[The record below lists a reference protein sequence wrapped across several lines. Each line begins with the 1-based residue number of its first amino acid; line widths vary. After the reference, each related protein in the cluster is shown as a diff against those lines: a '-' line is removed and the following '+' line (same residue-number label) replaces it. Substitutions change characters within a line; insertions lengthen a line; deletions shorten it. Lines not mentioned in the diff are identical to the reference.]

1 MYQLIRLALA
11 VPFVVV
17 DYYLLR
23 KLTARRSLRALLAG
37 FLTLAVIGYPIAD
50 TLASRSV
57 SGWAKPLVILGL
69 YCLPFV
75 LYLAPLV
82 IIVELIVTLLRRS
95 KLVSADTLNRREWRV
110 ARICCVTILPAIIVC
125 IGAVNNTRLVVRGF
139 SVEIPRKSSILRQ
152 LRIAFASDFHLGQF
166 TSEDLVKR
174 FAEKVNA
181 QNPDIIMI
189 GGDVQDS
196 VERAANLDRFCAQ
209 FRSLR
214 SKYGVYAVTGNH
226 DINAGINAGFFERS
240 GIRLLRDSVERID
253 DAFYLVGRDDQL
265 SGRRKPLSELLRNIP
280 DDLPVI
286 VLDHNPAELESTSHF
301 HVDLQLSGH
310 THDLQFFPLNLIP
323 SGEFEL
329 SWGYLKKRQTHFLV
343 SSGVE
348 LSRPPVRTAGLSEVL
363 VVLVLFRPSPEEVP
377 GLPSSVFQPAT
388 PVH

>member
-1 MYQLIRLALA
+1 MHQLIKLAFAL
-11 VPFVVV
+11 PFVVV

-23 KLTARRSLRALLAG
+23 KLTARQSLRALLAG

-50 TLASRSV
+50 ALSHRSV
-57 SGWAKPLVILGL
+57 SGWAKPLIILGL

-95 KLVSADTLNRREWRV
+95 KLVSADTLNHWGCRV
-110 ARICCVTILPAIIVC
+110 ARICCVVILPVIIVS
-125 IGAVNNTRLVVRGF
+125 IGAVNNTLLVVRGF
-139 SVEIPRKSSILRQ
+139 SVEIPRRSSILRQ

-166 TSEDLVKR
+166 TADDLVKR
-174 FAEKVNA
+174 FADKVNA
-181 QNPDIIMI
+181 QNSDIVMI

-196 VERAANLDRFCAQ
+196 VERAANLDRFCKQ

-226 DINAGINAGFFERS
+226 DIRAGINAGFFERS
-240 GIRLLRDSVERID
+240 GIKLLRDSVERID

-265 SGRRKPLSELLRNIP
+265 SGTRKPLTELLRNIP
-280 DDLPVI
+280 DDLPVL
-286 VLDHNPAELESTSHF
+286 VLDHNPAELERTSRF
-301 HVDLQLSGH
+301 RVDLQLSGH
-310 THDLQFFPLNLIP
+310 THDGQFFPLNLIP
-323 SGEFEL
+323 SEEFEL

-348 LSRPPVRTAGLSEVL
+348 LTRPPVRTAGLSEIL
-363 VVLVLFRPSPEEVP
+363 VVDVLFRPSPEEVP
-377 GLPSSVFQPAT
+377 GLPSSVFQPAM

>member
-11 VPFVVV
+11 LPFVVV

-23 KLTARRSLRALLAG
+23 KLTARRSLRALLGG
-37 FLTLAVIGYPIAD
+37 FLALAVIGYPIAD
-50 TLASRSV
+50 TLSHRSI
-57 SGWAKPLVILGL
+57 SGWAKPFIILGL

-82 IIVELIVTLLRRS
+82 IIVELIVILLRRW
-95 KLVSADTLNRREWRV
+95 KLVSADTLNHRGWRA
-110 ARICCVTILPAIIVC
+110 ARICFVMILPAIIVC
-125 IGAVNNTRLVVRGF
+125 LGAVNNTRLVIRQF
-139 SVEIPRKSSILRQ
+139 SVEIPRRSSILGQ

-166 TSEDLVKR
+166 TAEDLVKR
-174 FAEKVNA
+174 FADRVNA
-181 QNPDIIMI
+181 QNPDIVMI

-196 VERAANLDRFCAQ
+196 LERAANLDRFCAQ

-226 DINAGINAGFFERS
+226 DILAGINEGFFERS
-240 GIRLLRDSVERID
+240 GIKLLRDSVERID
-253 DAFYLVGRDDQL
+253 DAFYLVGRDDPL
-265 SGRRKPLSELLRNIP
+265 SGTRQPLTELLRKIP
-280 DDLPVI
+280 DDLPVL
-286 VLDHNPAELESTSHF
+286 VLDHNPAELERTSRF

-310 THDLQFFPLNLIP
+310 THDSQFFPLNLIP

-348 LSRPPVRTAGLSEVL
+348 LTRPPVRTAGLSEVL
-363 VVLVLFRPSPEEVP
+363 VVDVLFRPSPGGVP
-377 GLPSSVFQPAT
+377 GLPSSVSRPAT
-388 PVH
+388 PGH